1 MVRVFVPVVP
11 VFLVHC
17 RTGKVDT
24 GIPTETNAHA
34 IPNTNRSPSPN
45 PTDPT
50 AVFFLFS
57 ASAYRL
63 LSADWRI
70 GATVRTIGSGQ
81 LADSRRY
88 ADALISCTVR

>member
-34 IPNTNRSPSPN
+34 IPNTNSSPSPN

-50 AVFFLFS
+50 AVFFYSVHRHIGCCRPIGVLAPLS
-57 ASAYRL
+57 V
-63 LSADWRI
+63 LSAVVSWPI
-70 GATVRTIGSGQ
+70 A
-81 LADSRRY
+81 ADMPMH
-88 ADALISCTVR
+88 